1 MTENMKEW
9 LRNLYLDAAEE
20 HRGAAQ
26 NENIW
31 ALGADNEEM
40 AVMHMN
46 NACENLRFADILTS
60 MANEI

>member
-26 NENIW
+26 NENLW
-31 ALGADNEEM
+31 ALGADDEEI
-40 AVMHMN
+40 AIMHYN
-46 NACENLRFADILTS
+46 NAAENLRFAAMLTV
-60 MANEI
+60 MAEQI